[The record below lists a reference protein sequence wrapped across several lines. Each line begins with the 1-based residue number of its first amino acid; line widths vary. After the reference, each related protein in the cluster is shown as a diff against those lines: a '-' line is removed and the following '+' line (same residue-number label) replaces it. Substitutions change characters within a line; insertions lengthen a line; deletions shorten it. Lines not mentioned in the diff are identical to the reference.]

1 MKKGII
7 LSTMLL
13 CFGIS
18 NAQNNVDLT
27 GKTFQQVN
35 KIPDNKTELVFTS
48 KTQVS
53 YVITNIIS
61 GKTYID
67 KCNGTATLNGNKIAI
82 NCFCEDKEIYPDPIK
97 DSFVY
102 DPNGK
107 KLTSTSF
114 RSLDGVYH
122 IWNQK

>member
-35 KIPDNKTELVFTS
+35 KIP
-48 KTQVS
+48 
-53 YVITNIIS
+53 
-61 GKTYID
+61 
-67 KCNGTATLNGNKIAI
+67 
-82 NCFCEDKEIYPDPIK
+82 
-97 DSFVY
+97 
-102 DPNGK
+102 
-107 KLTSTSF
+107 
-114 RSLDGVYH
+114 YH
-122 IWNQK
+122 I